1 LRYTI
6 RYDTEKEKWAVIDTA
21 LADQK
26 VGLHQTAEAAVYHAF
41 AEQELWQR
49 YDPATEQMS
58 RLMA

>member
-41 AEQELWQR
+41 AEQELWR
-49 YDPATEQMS
+49 CYDPTTDRMT